1 MRRESLSILEV
12 QTHKTMQTVHFQTIR
27 RNLNSSQK
35 LLNHS
40 VSVGSNLSA
49 WCFLLLQTD
58 FEVAPPK
65 PLAIKNFAST
75 DRTFRDEEI
84 FFFMAD
90 RYFSATEYLNSG
102 ANPPILV
109 RREWDHRLREHV
121 KT

>member
-1 MRRESLSILEV
+1 MEIAASWRRRLPMKSHSPLK
-12 QTHKTMQTVHFQTIR
+12 QR
-27 RNLNSSQK
+27 
-35 LLNHS
+35 LNHS
-40 VSVGSNLSA
+40 VSVGA
-49 WCFLLLQTD
+49 GVITWCTLLLQTD

-65 PLAIKNFAST
+65 PLAIKKFAST

-84 FFFMAD
+84 FFFMED

-109 RREWDHRLREHV
+109 RQEWDHRLREHV